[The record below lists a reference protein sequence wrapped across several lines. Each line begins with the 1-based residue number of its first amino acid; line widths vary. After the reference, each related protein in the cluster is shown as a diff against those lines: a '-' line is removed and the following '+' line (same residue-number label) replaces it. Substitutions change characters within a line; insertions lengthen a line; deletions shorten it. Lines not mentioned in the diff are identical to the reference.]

1 MSGEVGVSAH
11 RATRPFAARTVRA
24 LAVPIIVFWALLAV
38 STNTF
43 IPQVERVAEQLAGSM
58 IPSYAP
64 SQVAM
69 LQIGEKFQEST
80 STSLTMLVL
89 EADRPLDDGDHRYYD
104 DLMNRLKQDPEHVQY
119 VMDLWGKP
127 ITAAGAQSV
136 DGKAS
141 FVLLRLAGNIGQL
154 QANDSVNAVRDMVAD
169 STPPPGLKVY
179 VSGAA
184 PLAAD
189 TLSIANSSLNNI
201 TILTIILIV
210 VMLLVVYR
218 SVSTLLVPLV
228 SVLIEMLVAKGV
240 IATLGHFGIIP
251 LSSFAVN
258 IVVALT
264 LGAGTDYGIFL
275 LGRYQEARQDGESR
289 EAAFYTAYRSVAPII
304 IGSGLTIAGA
314 CYCLSLARLDYF
326 HTMGPAVA
334 ISMLFTIAAALT
346 LAPALLTLG
355 SLFGLFDPKRMAKAH
370 LYRRIGTSVVRW
382 PKPVFVASCAVVLI
396 GAVFVPTY
404 RVSYDDRAYQ
414 PAGGSANLGF
424 EAADRH
430 FSQSKLF
437 SEMLMIES
445 DHDMRNSADFI
456 SLDRAARSLIRLP
469 GVAMV
474 QSITRPL
481 GRPLEH
487 ATIPYLFTTQGS
499 GSGQQLPFN
508 EQQNENT
515 DKQAEIQA
523 RSVQVL
529 QQVIGLTQQMA
540 DELHST
546 VLTLENLKQVTDEMN
561 EGISNL
567 DDFLRPLKSYFYW
580 EPHCFD
586 IPACWAMRSLF
597 DSLDGID
604 SLDAEITNA
613 VTSFEAIDRLLP
625 QMISQLER
633 MMEDTRA
640 LLGVIT
646 NNYGPAHLQ
655 STQTDQTF
663 DDLINVG
670 NDFDQARSDDFFYIP
685 REAFDNEDV
694 KTGMQLLM
702 SPDGQAAR
710 LIVTHEG
717 NAMGPEGIDHVEQF
731 PAAIKAA
738 LKETSLAGA
747 KIYIGGAGSNNKDIK
762 AYAASD
768 LLIVAIAAFV
778 LIFLIMLYLTR
789 SLVAALVIPGTV
801 AFSYAGAFGLS
812 ILVWQHLIGLHLHWL
827 VLPLTFIILVAV
839 GSDYNLLLISRVK
852 EETGAGL
859 NTGLIRALGSTGGV
873 VTSAGLVFAFTMLSM
888 LISDLRTIGQLGSTV
903 CIGLLLDTL
912 IVRSFI
918 VPCILRFLGPW
929 FWWPTLIRQ
938 RPLRQR

>member
-1 MSGEVGVSAH
+1 MSV
-11 RATRPFAARTVRA
+11 ARIVRV
-24 LAVPIIVFWALLAV
+24 LAVPIIIFWGLLAV

-43 IPQVERVAEQLAGSM
+43 IPQVEKVAEQLAGSM
-58 IPSYAP
+58 IPGYAP

-69 LQIGEKFQEST
+69 LRIGEKFQEST
-80 STSLTMLVL
+80 STSLAMLVL

-104 DLMNRLKQDPEHVQY
+104 DLVGRLKQDPDHVQY

-136 DGKAS
+136 DGKAT
-141 FVLLRLAGNIGQL
+141 FVLLRLAGNTGQI
-154 QANDSVNAVRDMVAD
+154 QANESVQAVRDVIAHD
-169 STPPPGLKVY
+169 APPPGLTVF

-189 TLSIANSSLNNI
+189 TLAIANSSLNNI
-201 TILTIILIV
+201 TILTIVLIV

-218 SVSTLLVPLV
+218 SPATLLVPLI
-228 SVLIEMLVAKGV
+228 SVLIQMLVAKGI
-240 IATLGHFGIIP
+240 IATLGHYGVIP

-275 LGRYQEARQDGESR
+275 LGRYQEARQAGESR
-289 EAAFYTAYRSVAPII
+289 EQAYYTAYRSVAPVI

-334 ISMLFTIAAALT
+334 ISMLFTIASALT
-346 LAPALLTLG
+346 LAPAILTLG
-355 SLFGLFDPKRMAKAH
+355 SLFGLFDPKRAAKSR

-382 PKPVFVASCAVVLI
+382 PKPIFVASCAVVLV
-396 GAVFVPTY
+396 GAIFVPTY
-404 RVSYDDRAYQ
+404 RVSYDDRTYQ
-414 PAGGSANLGF
+414 PVSASANLGF
-424 EAADRH
+424 SASDRH

-456 SLDRAARSLIRLP
+456 SLDRVSKSLIRLP

-499 GSGQQLPFN
+499 GSGQQLPFS

-515 DKQAEIQA
+515 DKQAAIQT
-523 RSVQVL
+523 RSIEVLAQVL
-529 QQVIGLTQQMA
+529 DLTQQMS

-546 VLTLENLKQVTDEMN
+546 VLTLENVEQVTADMN
-561 EGISNL
+561 QGIANL
-567 DDFLRPLKSYFYW
+567 DDFLRPLRNYFYW

-597 DSLDGID
+597 DALDGID
-604 SLDAEITNA
+604 SLETEITNA
-613 VTSFEAIDRLLP
+613 VASLEAVDKLLP
-625 QMISQLER
+625 QLIAQLER

-640 LLGVIT
+640 LQIVVT
-646 NNYGPAHLQ
+646 NSYGPAHLQ
-655 STQTDQTF
+655 STQTDQTYG
-663 DDLINVG
+663 DLINVG
-670 NDFDQARSDDFFYIP
+670 NDFDQSRSDDFFYIP

-694 KTGMQLLM
+694 KTGMQLMM

-710 LIVTHEG
+710 FIITHEG
-717 NAMGPEGIDHVEQF
+717 NAMGPEGIEHVEAF
-731 PAAIKAA
+731 PEAVKAA

-789 SLVAALVIPGTV
+789 SLIAALVIPGTV

-812 ILVWQHLIGLHLHWL
+812 VLFWQHLVGLSLHWL

-852 EETGAGL
+852 EETAAGL

-873 VTSAGLVFAFTMLSM
+873 VTSAGLVFAFTMLAM
-888 LISDLRTIGQLGSTV
+888 LVGDLRTIGQLGSTV

-918 VPCILRFLGPW
+918 VPCMMRLLGPW
-929 FWWPTLIRQ
+929 FWWPAFIRQ
-938 RPLRQR
+938 RPLRPRRAG

>member
-1 MSGEVGVSAH
+1 MSV
-11 RATRPFAARTVRA
+11 ARIVRV
-24 LAVPIIVFWALLAV
+24 LAVPIIIFWGLLAV
-38 STNTF
+38 GTNTF
-43 IPQVERVAEQLAGSM
+43 IPQVEKVAEQLAGSM
-58 IPSYAP
+58 IPGYAP

-69 LQIGEKFQEST
+69 LRIGEKFQEST
-80 STSLTMLVL
+80 STSLAMLVL

-104 DLMNRLKQDPEHVQY
+104 DLVGRLKQDPDHVQY

-136 DGKAS
+136 DGKAT
-141 FVLLRLAGNIGQL
+141 FVLLRLAGNTGQI
-154 QANDSVNAVRDMVAD
+154 QANESVQAVRDVIAHD
-169 STPPPGLKVY
+169 APPPGLTVF

-201 TILTIILIV
+201 TILTIVLIV

-218 SVSTLLVPLV
+218 SPATLLVPLI
-228 SVLIEMLVAKGV
+228 SVLIQMLVAKGV
-240 IATLGHFGIIP
+240 IANLGHLGVIP

-275 LGRYQEARQDGESR
+275 LGRYQEARQAGESR
-289 EAAFYTAYRSVAPII
+289 EQAYYTAYRSVAPVI

-334 ISMLFTIAAALT
+334 ISMLFTIASALT
-346 LAPALLTLG
+346 LAPAILTLG
-355 SLFGLFDPKRMAKAH
+355 SLFGLFDPKRAATSRR
-370 LYRRIGTSVVRW
+370 YRRIGTSVVRW
-382 PKPVFVASCAVVLI
+382 PKPIFVASCAVVMV
-396 GAVFVPTY
+396 GAIFVPTY

-414 PAGGSANLGF
+414 PASASANLGF
-424 EAADRH
+424 TASDRH
-430 FSQSKLF
+430 FSESKLF

-456 SLDRAARSLIRLP
+456 SLDRVAKSLIRLP

-515 DKQAEIQA
+515 DKQAAIQT
-523 RSVQVL
+523 RSIEVLAQVL
-529 QQVIGLTQQMA
+529 DLTQQMS

-546 VLTLENLKQVTDEMN
+546 VLTLENVEQVTADMN
-561 EGISNL
+561 QGIANL
-567 DDFLRPLKSYFYW
+567 DDFLRPLRNYFYW

-597 DSLDGID
+597 DALDGID
-604 SLDAEITNA
+604 SLETEITNA
-613 VTSFEAIDRLLP
+613 VASLEAVDKLLP
-625 QMISQLER
+625 QLIAQLER

-640 LLGVIT
+640 LQIVVT
-646 NNYGPAHLQ
+646 NSYGPAHLQ
-655 STQTDQTF
+655 STQTDQTYG
-663 DDLINVG
+663 DLINVG
-670 NDFDQARSDDFFYIP
+670 NDFDQSRSDDFFYIP

-694 KTGMQLLM
+694 KTGMQLMM

-710 LIVTHEG
+710 FIITHEG
-717 NAMGPEGIDHVEQF
+717 NAMGPEGIEHVEAF
-731 PAAIKAA
+731 PEAVKAA

-789 SLVAALVIPGTV
+789 SLIAALVIPGTV

-812 ILVWQHLIGLHLHWL
+812 VLFWQHLVGLSLHWL

-852 EETGAGL
+852 EETAAGL

-873 VTSAGLVFAFTMLSM
+873 VTSAGLVFAFTMLAM
-888 LISDLRTIGQLGSTV
+888 LVGDLRTIGQLGSTV

-918 VPCILRFLGPW
+918 VPCMMRLLGPW
-929 FWWPTLIRQ
+929 FWWPTFIRQ
-938 RPLRQR
+938 RPLRQRAS